1 MEFRFGRKSGGN
13 DGLDLMVFVVL
24 FLRNAEPD
32 LRFVLFCWFRSLFVD
47 FFLKENCWKSEIGY
61 ARTEYRESTQL

>member
-24 FLRNAEPD
+24 FLRNAELD
-32 LRFVLFCWFRSLFVD
+32 LRSVLFCWFRSLFVD
-47 FFLKENCWKSEIGY
+47 FFSSIPKKIVGNLRSDMQE
-61 ARTEYRESTQL
+61 